1 MNLPE
6 NAVGLVAGRHDIP
19 VEKYI
24 FSEVNDVMDFTALNA
39 TAEAFIKAN
48 CDIRTEY
55 NICVNQTTYY
65 ADVEC
70 YKGNEL
76 HVVVTGLT
84 QCTTAVMWACACYG
98 VPLTLWHYNRDNGE
112 YVPQQFDF

>member
-1 MNLPE
+1 MNMPK
-6 NAVGLVAGRHDIP
+6 NTVGLCAGRHDIP

-24 FSEVNDVMDFTALNA
+24 FSDVQNVLDFTALNA
-39 TAEAFIKAN
+39 TAEAFVKEN
-48 CDIRTEY
+48 CDVRITVGVGVSQIDY
-55 NICVNQTTYY
+55 T
-65 ADVEC
+65 DVEC

-112 YVPQQFDF
+112 YVPQRFGF